1 MNSDFLDKI
10 NEALSLKNVKYY
22 YHVTN
27 QDPELIINEGLFM
40 VGSKIEETAIE
51 IPKEFKENPID
62 YCEGEKGLEYRKN
75 PSIIII
81 AVDKDDIEYLIKP
94 IDYYPSNWN
103 HDVAPNYYIDSK
115 FILGYINTDDYDLML
130 NDNFDF
136 TNELY
141 LR

>member
-1 MNSDFLDKI
+1 MDGMFLEKLS
-10 NEALSLKNVKYY
+10 EALSLKNVKYY

-27 QDPELIINEGLFM
+27 QDPELIMSEGLFM

-51 IPKEFKENPID
+51 IPKEFKENPIE

-75 PSIIII
+75 PNIIII
-81 AVDKDDIEYLIKP
+81 AVDSDEIEYLIKP
-94 IDYYPSNWN
+94 IDFYPSNWN
-103 HDVAPNYYIDSK
+103 HDEELRNYIDSK
-115 FILGYINTDDYDLML
+115 FILGYINTDNYDLVL
-130 NDNFDF
+130 NENFDF